1 MSTMENIQ
9 NILGEGVFII
19 AEIGSNH
26 NGDFELAKEMV
37 KAAAQSGANA
47 VKFQTYKA
55 DKLISKDV
63 PAFERAKEV
72 GFKTQFER
80 FKQLEFSPGQ
90 LKELSQL
97 AGTCDVLFMSTPF
110 DNESVETLDQF
121 IRVYKIASAD
131 IINIKLLRHVASKN
145 KPVILSTGQAT
156 VNEIDRA
163 IRLFKKELVALMHC
177 VSAYPTPDQEANL
190 HSITFLKSRYNFP
203 IGYSDH
209 TIGILGCVTAVG
221 LGAKVIEKH
230 FTFDK
235 SLGYGDHLLSA
246 DPDDLAKMVTQIR
259 RVEKMLGTIGKK
271 CMPSEAGSQK
281 QLRRYL
287 YLSRDVS
294 SNTVLSEDM
303 IDTLMSNKST
313 TGISANRIDD
323 VIGKKL
329 AVSMRKADIITDAD
343 LVKKQQKD

>member
-1 MSTMENIQ
+1 MEHIQ
-9 NILGEGVFII
+9 NILGERVFII
-19 AEIGSNH
+19 AEIGGNH
-26 NGDFELAKEMV
+26 NGDFALAKKLV

-63 PAFERAKEV
+63 PAFERAKKL
-72 GFKTQFER
+72 GFKTQYQR
-80 FKQLEFSPGQ
+80 FKQLEFSSEQ

-97 AGTCDVLFMSTPF
+97 AGTCDVLFLSTPF
-110 DNESVETLDQF
+110 DNESVETLYQLV
-121 IRVYKIASAD
+121 RVYKIASAD
-131 IINIKLLRHVASKN
+131 IMNIKLLRHVASKN

-156 VNEIDRA
+156 VDEIDRA
-163 IRLFKKELVALMHC
+163 IRFFKKELVVLMHC

-190 HSITFLKSRYNFP
+190 NSITFLKSRYNFP

-209 TIGILGCVTAVG
+209 TIGILGCVTAVA

-235 SLGYGDHLLSA
+235 SLEYGDHLLSA
-246 DPDDLAKMVTQIR
+246 DPHDLAKMVTQIR

-271 CMPSEAGSQK
+271 CMSSEAGSQK

-287 YLSRDVS
+287 YLSRDVN
-294 SNTVLSEDM
+294 SNTVLAENM
-303 IDTLMSNKST
+303 IDTLMSNEST
-313 TGISANRIDD
+313 RGIPASRIDD

-329 AVSMRKADIITDAD
+329 AVSMRKADIITNAD
-343 LVKKQQKD
+343 LSTQSEKNDEY